1 MIDIEKI
8 PPRIRKP
15 STYLGNEINA
25 FRKNLNNC
33 NVTFALGYPD
43 IYEVGMSN
51 LGIRILYDILNGLPD
66 VGCDRFFAPGADM
79 EEYLRSAGLPLF
91 ALESK
96 RPLRCFDFVGFSISS
111 ELNYTNFLNLLD
123 LARIPLRSQQRA
135 EKDPFVVAG
144 GNCAFQ
150 PEPLAD
156 FVDIWVVGEAE
167 ESIVEL
173 VNVFRSM
180 KGAPR
185 AEMLFYFQQIPG
197 VYVPSLYVAGK
208 DGAVRPANGQIPG
221 RIEKRVMKDFES
233 ACFPVRWL
241 VPQCDI
247 VHDRISLE
255 IMRGCPQLCLF
266 CQGGFCWKPVRKR
279 SAEKVLELADKTY
292 RNTGY
297 EEISLLSF
305 SSGDHPEIEKI
316 VDGLCRM
323 FAGKNVAISFPSLR
337 IDSFSFELAS
347 RISAVR
353 RTGLT
358 FAPETGETLRARIGK
373 PITDEEVLVLALK
386 ARRAQW
392 RQLKLYFILGLPG
405 ETHETVLEI
414 AELVESIA
422 RIISVRCSFNI
433 FIPKPHTPFE
443 LDGFSSKQ
451 EYQEKLRFLRDRFA
465 RNRFIRAEFRPYE
478 IGLLECLLARGGR
491 ELGPVI
497 ERVWK
502 QGGRFEN
509 WNEFFSFERWDTALE
524 TEKIDLKTYLGRF
537 HKRELP
543 WKHISTGFP
552 GEKLLAMRK
561 NFDGVQ

>member
-1 MIDIEKI
+1 
-8 PPRIRKP
+8 
-15 STYLGNEINA
+15 
-25 FRKNLNNC
+25 
-33 NVTFALGYPD
+33 
-43 IYEVGMSN
+43 
-51 LGIRILYDILNGLPD
+51 
-66 VGCDRFFAPGADM
+66 
-79 EEYLRSAGLPLF
+79 
-91 ALESK
+91 
-96 RPLRCFDFVGFSISS
+96 
-111 ELNYTNFLNLLD
+111 
-123 LARIPLRSQQRA
+123 
-135 EKDPFVVAG
+135 
-144 GNCAFQ
+144 
-150 PEPLAD
+150 
-156 FVDIWVVGEAE
+156 
-167 ESIVEL
+167 
-173 VNVFRSM
+173 
-180 KGAPR
+180 
-185 AEMLFYFQQIPG
+185 
-197 VYVPSLYVAGK
+197 
-208 DGAVRPANGQIPG
+208 
-221 RIEKRVMKDFES
+221 MKDFES